1 MDFDRIIEKLIRD
14 AQAEGKFDNLQGQG
28 KPLKLDEAAEGAE
41 TWAADH
47 LLKNSGH
54 RPAWLEE
61 DAALQAELEQA
72 RAALRR
78 SWAWRQAELTALG
91 GPPDPEAQRRRE
103 WVEAEW
109 TLAQARFRER
119 VAELNQQRRLLNLKV
134 PLERFQRRLVDVEA
148 EIHKATSA

>member
-1 MDFDRIIEKLIRD
+1 MDFDRLIEQLIRD
-14 AQAEGKFDNLQGQG
+14 AQAEGKFDNLPGRG
-28 KPLKLDEAAEGAE
+28 RPLKLDETVESAE

-78 SWAWRQAELTALG
+78 SWAWRQAELAALG
-91 GPPDPEAQRRRE
+91 LPGPEARRRRE

-109 TLAQARFRER
+109 TLAQARFREL
-119 VAELNQQRRLLNLKV
+119 VAGLNRRQRLLNLKV
-134 PLERFQRRLVDVEA
+134 PLDRFQRRLVDVDA
-148 EIHKATSA
+148 ELRAATGA